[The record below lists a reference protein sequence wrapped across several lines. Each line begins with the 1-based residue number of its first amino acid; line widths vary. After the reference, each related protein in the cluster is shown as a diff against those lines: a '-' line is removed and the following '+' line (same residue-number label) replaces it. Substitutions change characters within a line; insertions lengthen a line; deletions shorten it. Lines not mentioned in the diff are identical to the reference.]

1 VAESGSGGSALGPL
15 EAEVMAVLWQADRPV
30 SVREVVV
37 RLNTDRAASLAYT
50 TVMTVLTR
58 LAGKGILVREQHG
71 RGFVY
76 TPAVA
81 DTAEIAVRGVL
92 AEFGD
97 AALARFVEQVE
108 LDPQLRSRLRKLME
122 ARS

>member
-1 VAESGSGGSALGPL
+1 MAEPGGSTLGPL
-15 EAEVMAVLWQADRPV
+15 EAEVMVVLWQADGPV
-30 SVREVVV
+30 SVREVVE
-37 RLNTDRAASLAYT
+37 RLNAGRAAPLAYT
-50 TVMTVLTR
+50 TVMTVLSR
-58 LAGKGILVREQHG
+58 LAGKGILVREQQG

-97 AALARFVEQVE
+97 AALARFVERVE
-108 LDPQLRSRLRKLME
+108 LDPRLRARLRKLME
-122 ARS
+122 AKS